1 MIYTKIVFIPQ
12 LTENQSDFLNNYKNN
27 VKRIKLSEINAQDIN
42 KEVCKA
48 HNTYYKKSVA
58 GNLLVIEYQTIKLLK
73 TYIRNN
79 EMYLVN
85 FVDQIMII
93 VDEKDTSLHKL
104 HHLLHIQNL
113 KIDPNS
119 FDFNKLLIFR
129 VWENVTGVLSKLNF
143 TIESILSTKCELLR
157 GIKKDEKFLT
167 EIVYLYH
174 IRNEVENLLEKNIV
188 TSNENLSKIS
198 CTLLKHITYK
208 IQDVVDDQE
217 IIDNLI
223 SIDINFTNK
232 INDDIIKNI
241 EQHIIKL

>member
-27 VKRIKLSEINAQDIN
+27 VKKIKLSEINAQDIN

-93 VDEKDTSLHKL
+93 VDEKDTNLHKL

-113 KIDPNS
+113 KIDPTC
-119 FDFNKLLIFR
+119 FDFNKLLVFR
-129 VWENVTGVLSKLNF
+129 VWENITGVLNKLNF
-143 TIESILSTKCELLR
+143 TIESILSTKYELLR
-157 GIKKDEKFLT
+157 GMKTDTKLIT
-167 EIVYLYH
+167 EIAYLQH
-174 IRNEVENLLEKNIV
+174 IHNEVEDLLNKKIV
-188 TSNENLSKIS
+188 TSSDELDKIA
-198 CTLLKHITYK
+198 CTLLKHITYE
-208 IQDVVDDQE
+208 IQNIINDKE

-223 SIDINFTNK
+223 SMDINFTNK
-232 INDDIIKNI
+232 MNDDIIKNI